1 MQLIDILA
9 RDRVAADLRISSKK
23 RLLENLANLL
33 AGDLGPA
40 TERAIFEALIAREH
54 LGSTGLGQGVA
65 IPHGRV
71 GSDVP
76 PTAAFVRLKD
86 PIDFDAPDGEPIDL
100 ILALVVP
107 EHFTDQHLTLLAQ
120 VAELFSHA
128 EVCAELRSAS
138 DSQQL
143 FERLSERTLQFSEV

>member
-9 RDRVAADLRISSKK
+9 RDRVVADMRVSSKK
-23 RLLENLANLL
+23 RLLEQLANLL
-33 AGDLGPA
+33 SADHDA
-40 TERAIFEALIAREH
+40 SVQRSIFEALISREH
-54 LGSTGLGQGVA
+54 LGSTGLGLGVA

-71 GSDVP
+71 ASDIQ

-86 PIDFDAPDGEPIDL
+86 AIDFDAPDNEPIDL
-100 ILALVVP
+100 VLALVVP

-120 VAELFSHA
+120 VAELFSHP
-128 EVCAELRSAS
+128 EVCDELRSAQ

-143 FERLSERTLQFSEV
+143 FERLSERTLQFSTV

>member
-9 RDRVAADLRISSKK
+9 RDRVVADLRVSSKK
-23 RLLENLANLL
+23 RLLEQLADLL
-33 AGDLGPA
+33 SADHDAGVQ
-40 TERAIFEALIAREH
+40 RSIFEALIAREH

-71 GSDVP
+71 ASDIQ

-86 PIDFDAPDGEPIDL
+86 GIDFDAPDGEAVDL
-100 ILALVVP
+100 LLALVVP
-107 EHFTDQHLTLLAQ
+107 EHFTDQHLALLAQ
-120 VAELFSHA
+120 VAELFSHP
-128 EVCAELRSAS
+128 EVCEELRSAS

-143 FERLSERTLQFSEV
+143 FERLSERTLQFSTV

>member
-9 RDRVAADLRISSKK
+9 RDRVVADLRVSSKK
-23 RLLENLANLL
+23 RLLEQLASLL
-33 AGDLGPA
+33 STDHDDSVQ
-40 TERAIFEALIAREH
+40 RAILEALISREH

-71 GSDVP
+71 ACDIQ

-86 PIDFDAPDGEPIDL
+86 GINFEAPDEVPVDL
-100 ILALVVP
+100 LLALVVP

-128 EVCAELRSAS
+128 EVCAELRAAP
-138 DSQQL
+138 DSGQL
-143 FERLSERTLQFSEV
+143 FERLSERTLQFSTV